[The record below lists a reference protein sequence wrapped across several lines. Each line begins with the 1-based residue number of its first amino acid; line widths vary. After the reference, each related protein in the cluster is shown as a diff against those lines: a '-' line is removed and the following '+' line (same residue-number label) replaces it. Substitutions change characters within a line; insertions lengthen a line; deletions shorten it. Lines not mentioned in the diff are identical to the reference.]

1 MEPRTDQRRSDR
13 RECRIAL
20 RLLVTLS
27 DGSTAEVKAETL
39 VVNRHGAKIYANLDL
54 LVGSPIQIRM
64 EGKPEPVQGV
74 VAWVS
79 KDTPGI
85 FGIEIPSATPPWDT
99 N

>member
-1 MEPRTDQRRSDR
+1 MEPRTDQRRSER

-20 RLLVTLS
+20 HLLVTLK

-54 LVGSPIQIRM
+54 LVGSPIKIRI
-64 EGKPEPVQGV
+64 EGKPEPVEGV
-74 VAWVS
+74 VAWAS
-79 KDTPGI
+79 TDTPGI
-85 FGIEIPSATPPWDT
+85 FGIEVPSAETPWDI